1 MEQELGFSYP
11 RHSHRR
17 RCLGLYPRNLLT
29 LVVLTIGFTWYYEWD
44 KAGVMILGEV
54 ETGKFAVKWPISW
67 SMITDPK
74 FNFRSVLSSAMV
86 VAILGFFESMV
97 GVKHLAIVE
106 NQVSKANRELVALGA
121 VNGVVCT
128 SPLPGFPFGS
138 LCSIGDGLLQR
149 LFLGYLFMVG
159 WHGVRLMS
167 IREPRRSS
175 PVLHCH
181 FSPFSLLNTS

>member
-1 MEQELGFSYP
+1 
-11 RHSHRR
+11 
-17 RCLGLYPRNLLT
+17 
-29 LVVLTIGFTWYYEWD
+29 
-44 KAGVMILGEV
+44 MILGEV

-128 SPLPGFPFGS
+128 SPHPPS
-138 LCSIGDGLLQR
+138 R
-149 LFLGYLFMVG
+149 YFLGIVVLGTVINCSNCSGVACLWWVG
-159 WHGVRLMS
+159 T
-167 IREPRRSS
+167 E
-175 PVLHCH
+175 
-181 FSPFSLLNTS
+181 

>member
-1 MEQELGFSYP
+1 LFVQT
-11 RHSHRR
+11 
-17 RCLGLYPRNLLT
+17 LT
-29 LVVLTIGFTWYYEWD
+29 TGFTWYYEWD

-86 VAILGFFESMV
+86 VAILGFFETMV

-106 NQVSKANRELVALGA
+106 NKVSKANRELVALGA

-128 SPLPGFPFGS
+128 SPPTAYP
-138 LCSIGDGLLQR
+138 
-149 LFLGYLFMVG
+149 LFSRDYCV
-159 WHGVRLMS
+159 
-167 IREPRRSS
+167 
-175 PVLHCH
+175 
-181 FSPFSLLNTS
+181 